1 MNKDLEE
8 VPPLISEEE
17 YAMYTRAQTI
27 GIVKQNR
34 KRKEL
39 EDKIVDIEGEI
50 AEIQEAIEVRVYLVC
65 IC

>member
-1 MNKDLEE
+1 M
-8 VPPLISEEE
+8 ISEEE